1 VHMGLHSM
9 HCDAQS
15 DKRQNKE
22 LSQNHKF
29 SWLTLVNTK
38 QIKPLYH
45 IMFKHYTVFWK
56 KQMALFISCWIICCW
71 SCTGV
76 KTVAWWLE
84 IWNCRATLKDSSSCS
99 GNTWLGVVRTQI
111 FGRPLCP

>member
-22 LSQNHKF
+22 LSHNHKF

-38 QIKPLYH
+38 PIKPLYH

-56 KQMALFISCWIICCW
+56 NRWHYLSEKYNLHKHFNNQ
-71 SCTGV
+71 T
-76 KTVAWWLE
+76 TVAD
-84 IWNCRATLKDSSSCS
+84 TLLPIPESQRS
-99 GNTWLGVVRTQI
+99 
-111 FGRPLCP
+111 F